1 MVKEIIYLD
10 SCIFVSKFLKEE
22 KYKKI
27 INFMK
32 QAENSSDFVS
42 SDWALTEVVKVLI
55 KEKRKSPSKVA
66 NYIQELMRTNEI
78 DEISFEWV
86 KTEGKKK
93 KYTFEKFFYEIQ
105 QRQLKFKGSL
115 GDVIHGVI
123 MKNNNI
129 RNILSIDSDFEG
141 MKKVIVFNP
150 LKEDFKVKWVK
161 RNIRRKK

>member
-10 SCIFVSKFLKEE
+10 SCVFVGKFLKEE

-27 INFMK
+27 LKFLK
-32 QAENSSDFVS
+32 EAENSYEFVS

-66 NYIQELMRTNEI
+66 NYIQELMRTNEL

-93 KYTFEKFFYEIQ
+93 NYSFEKLFYETQ
-105 QRQLKFKGSL
+105 QKQLKFKGSL
-115 GDVIHGVI
+115 GDVIHGII

-129 RNILSIDSDFEG
+129 KNILSIDSDFEG
-141 MKKVIVFNP
+141 IKEVIVFNP
-150 LKEDFKVKWVK
+150 LKEVVK
-161 RNIRRKK
+161 NA

>member
-10 SCIFVSKFLKEE
+10 SCVFVGKFLKEE

-27 INFMK
+27 LKFLK
-32 QAENSSDFVS
+32 EAENSYEFVS

-66 NYIQELMRTNEI
+66 NYIQELMRTNEL

-93 KYTFEKFFYEIQ
+93 NYSFEKFFYEIQ
-105 QRQLKFKGSL
+105 QKQLKFKGSL
-115 GDVIHGVI
+115 GDVIHGII

-129 RNILSIDSDFEG
+129 KNILSIDSDFDG

-150 LKEDFKVKWVK
+150 LKEVVK
-161 RNIRRKK
+161 NA